1 MRTVHT
7 VLLLSLCLGHLFYTF
22 VAHTQTPQT
31 ARGVIRLKVR
41 YKSATGMKD
50 LPRKRFFLIKDSL
63 DQNRS
68 LIQQIKQT
76 SVASRECYYRAHGAS
91 ELLIKWLD
99 ENDCESVYC
108 REIEAKYIDS
118 NEAVPEF
125 KAAYDQALKELKTP
139 EVARRWLPNYLPA
152 ELRDGYYRTK
162 TQTIDALVKQAEKST
177 GKAVMSIM
185 TDRKGTAYLTDI
197 DPGVYTISN
206 LIGSETDKS
215 TILWIC
221 EREVKATDLYIAM
234 KRPFTLSNEK
244 DPKVKCEVIERPL
257 PVCSAR

>member
-1 MRTVHT
+1 MTRFYII
-7 VLLLSLCLGHLFYTF
+7 SIICCFALCLSYD
-22 VAHTQTPQT
+22 AHTQTPQT

-41 YKSATGMKD
+41 YKSAASTKD
-50 LPRKRFFLIKDSL
+50 LPRKRFFLIKGSL
-63 DQNRS
+63 DQNQS

-76 SVASRECYYRAHGAS
+76 DVASRECYYRGHGAS
-91 ELLIKWLD
+91 EQLIKWMD

-108 REIEAKYIDS
+108 RQIEDKYIGGS
-118 NEAVPEF
+118 EAVPEF

-139 EVARRWLPNYLPA
+139 EVARRWLPNYLPV
-152 ELRDGYYRTK
+152 ELRDGYSRTK
-162 TQTIDALVKQAEKST
+162 TQTIEALVKQAETTT
-177 GKAVMSIM
+177 GKPVMSIM

-197 DPGVYTISN
+197 DPGIYTISN

-257 PVCSAR
+257 PVCNK